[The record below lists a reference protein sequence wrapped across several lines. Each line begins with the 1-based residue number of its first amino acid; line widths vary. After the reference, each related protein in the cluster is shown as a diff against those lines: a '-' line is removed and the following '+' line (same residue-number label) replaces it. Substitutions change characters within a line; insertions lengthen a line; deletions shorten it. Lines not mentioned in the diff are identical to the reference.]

1 MTDGIFGTILIIC
14 SVCFDVVANV
24 FLKKSQGFKR
34 KLYGLSAICCVGIAF
49 LFLAKAITVMD
60 LSIAYS
66 LFGAF
71 GLLITTFVDKTFFN
85 LKVTLLGIA
94 GIIMMISGIVL
105 IKMI

>member
-1 MTDGIFGTILIIC
+1 MTDGILGTILIIC
-14 SVCFDVVANV
+14 SVCFDVLANI
-24 FLKKSQGFKR
+24 FLKKSHVFKR
-34 KLYGLSAICCVGIAF
+34 KLYGIAAIGCVGIAF

-71 GLLITTFVDKTFFN
+71 GLLLTTFVDRTFFH
-85 LKVTLLGIA
+85 LKITPLGVA
-94 GIIMMISGIVL
+94 GIITMISGIIL

>member
-1 MTDGIFGTILIIC
+1 MTDSMLGTIFIIG
-14 SVCFDVVANV
+14 SVCSDVLANIL
-24 FLKKSQGFKR
+24 LKKSQGFKY
-34 KLYGLSAICCVGIAF
+34 KLYGFLAICFVGIAF

-71 GLLITTFVDKTFFN
+71 GLLLTTFVDKTFFN
-85 LKVTLLGIA
+85 LKITPLGIV